1 VTPARLAGD
10 PTPGYPIWGAKERQA
25 GDHMNIGE
33 ILIGRGYVTLEDL
46 SAARER
52 QKYETGRL
60 GENLVAMGL
69 LSEEQLASVLR
80 DTPRSPMNVAETEIP
95 PANLMNL
102 LLKFMHVE
110 GCELVDDLAGRMRIP
125 NNVVQELMDEATQRH
140 FVQSGGAITRFGHG
154 TAIRHILSER
164 GRALALQSLN
174 QSLYVGPVPVSFSAY
189 KAQIVKQPLAHETLS
204 ETALRDALRDLV
216 IGEDYVEKLLPAIN
230 AGRATLLF
238 GPPGSGKTTIAKRMA
253 SLYKDVIYVPFA
265 VDIDGQIVK
274 VFDERL
280 HVRAVSADTAIPG
293 STKGGVRHGIFDAR
307 WVACRRPVTITGGEL
322 SLQMLELQYDPD
334 TKFYDAP
341 LHMKALNGVLLID
354 DFGRQLVS
362 PKVLLNRLIVPME
375 EGIDY
380 LKTKTG
386 KTFPI
391 PFDGTLIFSTNMSP
405 TELMDHAFLRRIAY
419 KIKFHPPNIAQ
430 FREIFEAEA
439 KLSNLALTNEIFEE
453 VVRRL
458 TAGGFSLAHFQP
470 RFICEH
476 VIESCRAFDLPNR
489 MTKDLVIKALSNLY
503 VELEE

>member
-1 VTPARLAGD
+1 
-10 PTPGYPIWGAKERQA
+10 
-25 GDHMNIGE
+25 MNIGE
-33 ILIGRGYVTLEDL
+33 ILVGRGYVSLEDL
-46 SAARER
+46 AAARER
-52 QKYETGRL
+52 QKYEAGRL

-69 LSEEQLASVLR
+69 LSEEQLASVLS
-80 DTPRSPMNVAETEIP
+80 DTPRSPLNVAETEIP

-110 GCELVDDLAGRMRIP
+110 GCELVDDIAGRMRIP

-140 FVQSGGAITRFGHG
+140 FVQSGGAVTRFGQG
-154 TAIRHILSER
+154 TSIRHILSER
-164 GRALALQSLN
+164 GRALALQALN
-174 QSLYVGPVPVSFSAY
+174 QSLYVGPVPVSFSAF
-189 KAQIVKQPLAHETLS
+189 KAQIVKQPLSHESLSAAALRATLS
-204 ETALRDALRDLV
+204 DLV
-216 IGEDYVEKLLPAIN
+216 ISEDYVEKLLPAIN
-230 AGRATLLF
+230 AGRATLLY

-280 HVRAVSADTAIPG
+280 HVRAVSTDTAVPG
-293 STKGGVRHGIFDAR
+293 SAKGGLRHGVFDAR

-322 SLQMLELQYDPD
+322 SLEMLELQYDSD

-354 DFGRQLVS
+354 DFGRQLIS

-375 EGIDY
+375 NGIDY

-419 KIKFHPPNIAQ
+419 KIKFHPPNVAE
-430 FREIFEAEA
+430 FRKIFDAEARQSGLVLSDEIF
-439 KLSNLALTNEIFEE
+439 ND
-453 VVRRL
+453 VVARL

-476 VIESCRAFDLPNR
+476 VVEACRAFNLPNK
-489 MTKDLVIKALSNLY
+489 MTADLVANALANLY